1 MRGNNKLTG
10 GTKHALPVPV
20 ILGLVPKI
28 FLQRVSNLV
37 NKFALLLHK
46 YRLTEDSRDKPENDG
61 GRGRG
66 LNSCCKSVKYPSPAD
81 TSATSPSGGEV
92 GRSMIE
98 MLGVLAIIAVLTAG
112 GLVGFS
118 KAMSTYRWNMALGEW
133 DTLINLVVKYGRQL
147 KINDGSQ
154 YALSLLP
161 ILQATGELPDRMVA
175 KKFNNENCEKFNFD
189 CYIIDSLGNKIA
201 IYNHDTGYIGIRY
214 EISKN
219 NLESCRMFMTMAK
232 SNHNI
237 IEYLEF
243 YNTKNSINFYGD
255 RICDSK
261 RDGDRCFKNM
271 TISQINEICKDN
283 NIFKEN
289 EPSSFLIYW
298 YNF

>member
-1 MRGNNKLTG
+1 MKQ
-10 GTKHALPVPV
+10 K
-20 ILGLVPKI
+20 
-28 FLQRVSNLV
+28 QS
-37 NKFALLLHK
+37 
-46 YRLTEDSRDKPENDG
+46 
-61 GRGRG
+61 
-66 LNSCCKSVKYPSPAD
+66 
-81 TSATSPSGGEV
+81 

-98 MLGVLAIIAVLTAG
+98 MLGVLAIIAILTAG
-112 GLVGFS
+112 GLVGFN

-133 DTLINLVVKYGRQL
+133 DTLINLVVKYGQQL

-161 ILQATGELPDRMVA
+161 ILQATGELPDKMVA

-201 IYNHDTGYIGIRY
+201 IYNHDTGYIGIHY

-232 SNHNI
+232 SNHDI

-255 RICDSK
+255 RRCDSK
-261 RDGDRCFKNM
+261 RDEDRCFKNM
-271 TISQINEICKDN
+271 TVSRINEICKDN

-289 EPSSFLIYW
+289 EPSYFLIYW